1 MKAVLSTPATFPFR
15 RDQTYTFGE
24 LRSFEKELT
33 SARQSDPAMSR
44 EWRVPGTSE
53 AARLAKIREETYPL
67 MLLAD
72 LKVYPGSST
81 FRLTPDG
88 TPAIDAVVCDGSD
101 SFQVQIT
108 IADPIW
114 FDSNGQ
120 PSNGGYDHRL
130 TMEGL
135 NKDGV
140 VHGLAAMR
148 RENGEIASGKPV
160 KSFSEEFDACVR
172 GIVGALNRKIS
183 DASVNARLLV
193 HARGYC
199 MHVIDFSLEDVV
211 HAALQ
216 QIGPAK
222 VDGAYS
228 AYYFV
233 DEGERCFFEYPGA
246 GVP

>member
-1 MKAVLSTPATFPFR
+1 MTVLATPATFPFC

-24 LRSFEKELT
+24 LRSFEKHLLA
-33 SARQSDPAMSR
+33 ARQSDPALSK
-44 EWRVPGTSE
+44 EWRVPSAS
-53 AARLAKIREETYPL
+53 AAVRLAKIREETYPL

-72 LKVYPGSST
+72 LKAYPNSST

-88 TPAIDAVVCDGSD
+88 TPAIDAIVCNGSD

-114 FDSNGQ
+114 LDSTGQ
-120 PSNGGYDHRL
+120 PSKGGYDHRL
-130 TMEGL
+130 TMEAL

-148 RENGEIASGKPV
+148 RENDGIVSDKPV

-172 GIVGALNRKIS
+172 GMVGALNRKIS
-183 DASVNARLLV
+183 DVSVNARLLV
-193 HARGYC
+193 HARGYS
-199 MHVIDFSLEDVV
+199 MHVIDFSLEEAVR
-211 HAALQ
+211 AAIQ

-233 DEGERCFFEYPGA
+233 DEGERCFLEYAGA
-246 GVP
+246 GVR